1 MPSSGGADSRLRPVR
16 LGLRSSVT
24 ASFALG
30 ALLLSVALSVG
41 TYVSARQLL
50 VEQRERTALR
60 QAYADAARV
69 RDGLAT
75 AGTSVSEALGS
86 VTPPAG
92 ASMYVHR
99 DDEWYSSSLDQSG
112 AALTA
117 VVRATVDDGSVGLG
131 WTARTDPRAVVVG
144 IPLPSVDAQYYE
156 VAVPEELDA
165 TLRTLALALAV
176 GAGLTT
182 LAGAA
187 LGRAASGRV
196 LSPLT
201 DVAGAARDIAAGDL
215 HRRLRGA
222 DDPDLRTLVESFNQM
237 VDALH
242 RRIERD
248 ARFAADVSHELRTP
262 VTTLTTS
269 LALLERAKDLSPQA
283 QRAVRLMAD
292 ELTRFRRALEDLL
305 ALGRLEAGID
315 ASSRSRTDARDLV
328 RHALATSG
336 RPAALLSSGNDP
348 ASPAPTLE
356 VDRPQVARAF
366 VNLFRNA
373 DLHGRGL
380 TGVEVTAGTTH
391 VDIRVVD
398 DGPGV
403 AADDRERIFER
414 FARAGGARAGTGS
427 GLGLSIV
434 AETAHRHGGT
444 VWCEDAAGGGAAFV
458 VRLPLAGHDEDRRPD
473 HREEHR

>member
-1 MPSSGGADSRLRPVR
+1 MTPSPGRPGRSPR

-30 ALLLSVALSVG
+30 ALLLSVALSLG
-41 TYVSARQLL
+41 TYLSARQLL

-60 QAYADAARV
+60 QAYADAALV

-75 AGTSVSEALGS
+75 AGISVGEALGA
-86 VTPPAG
+86 VAPPAG

-112 AALTA
+112 EALTA
-117 VVRATVDDGSVGLG
+117 VVRPTVDEGSVGLG

-144 IPLPSVDAQYYE
+144 IPLPSVGAQYFE
-156 VAVPEELDA
+156 VAVAEELDA
-165 TLRTLALALAV
+165 TLRTLAVALAV

-182 LAGAA
+182 VAGAA
-187 LGRAASGRV
+187 LGRVASGRV
-196 LSPLT
+196 LAPLR
-201 DVAGAARDIAAGDL
+201 DVAGAARDISAGDL
-215 HRRLRGA
+215 GRRLRGS
-222 DDPDLRTLVESFNQM
+222 DDPDLRVLVDSFNHM
-237 VDALH
+237 VVALH
-242 RRIERD
+242 ERIERD

-292 ELTRFRRALEDLL
+292 ELARFRQALEDLL

-315 ASSRSRTDARDLV
+315 TSALVPTDARDLV
-328 RHALATSG
+328 HHALAASG
-336 RPAALLSSGNDP
+336 RAPDLLATEHDG
-348 ASPAPTLE
+348 AGTPAPIVV
-356 VDRPQVARAF
+356 VDRPQVVRAL

-373 DLHGRGL
+373 DLHGGGL
-380 TGVEVTAGTTH
+380 VRVVVAAGDGH
-391 VDIRVVD
+391 VDIRVAD
-398 DGPGV
+398 HGPGV
-403 AADDRERIFER
+403 APADRERIFER
-414 FARAGGARAGTGS
+414 FARAGGTKTGTGS

-444 VWCEDAAGGGAAFV
+444 VWCGESSGGGAELV
-458 VRLPLAGHDEDRRPD
+458 VRLPLAAD
-473 HREEHR
+473 REEPG